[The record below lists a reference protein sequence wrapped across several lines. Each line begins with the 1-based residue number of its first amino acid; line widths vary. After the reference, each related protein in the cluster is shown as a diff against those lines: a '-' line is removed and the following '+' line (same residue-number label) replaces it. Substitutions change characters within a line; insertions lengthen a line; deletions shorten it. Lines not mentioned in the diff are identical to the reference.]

1 MIRLGDTMTRLDE
14 AIRKL
19 DRGQLKEGQTILE
32 SLRRE
37 QPDNPVVLYNL
48 GMCYSE
54 QGKLE
59 ASIDVLERCVNLAPD
74 YTNAYAALGYSYAR
88 AGQTEKALEILE
100 KARQQDLDNAFVL
113 KNLGSVYGNQGRLDE
128 AIECF
133 ERAVEIQPESPE
145 ILYGLAYAYEQK
157 GQSVDADTVYS
168 RIIELGEP
176 SELVDLAKEARTRI
190 GVGDLKAEGLRP
202 DVVMYCLAALEK
214 FEDMS
219 ESEIQ
224 RISFEIAML
233 GQGGLDIHNPE
244 KTYQIESLSGEF
256 TGLQLL
262 SYMYVGFQ
270 IVNPS
275 VDIGADFSEEYQA
288 ALDMFRG

>member
-1 MIRLGDTMTRLDE
+1 MTRLDE

-19 DRGQLKEGQTILE
+19 DRGELREGQRILE

-37 QPDNPVVLYNL
+37 QPDNPAVLYNL

-54 QGKLE
+54 QGELE
-59 ASIDVLERCVNLAPD
+59 ASIEALERCVELAPD
-74 YTNAYAALGYSYAR
+74 YTNAYAALGFTYAR
-88 AGQTEKALEILE
+88 SGQTEKAVEVLER
-100 KARQQDLDNAFVL
+100 AREQEPDNLFVL
-113 KNLGSVYGNQGRLDE
+113 KNLGSVYGNLGRLDE

-133 ERAVEIQPESPE
+133 ERAKEIQPQAPE
-145 ILYGLAYAYEQK
+145 VLYGLAYAYEQQGRINK
-157 GQSVDADTVYS
+157 ADEAYQ

-176 SELVDLAKEARTRI
+176 SDVVELAREARTRI
-190 GVGDLKAEGLRP
+190 GVDTLKAEGLRP